1 MHQESEASVD
11 DHDEVEISLE
21 TSPDAKEVLLTFKS
35 SKPMDLHDFIMAL
48 EDYLND
54 MIRAYKGMPED
65 SSQHH

>member
-1 MHQESEASVD
+1 MDAN
-11 DHDEVEISLE
+11 DEIEITLE
-21 TSPDAKEVLLTFKS
+21 TSPDAREVLLTFKS
-35 SKPMDLHDFIMAL
+35 TKAMNLHDFIMAL